1 MVKYGGQSGHPGV
14 TTMDSIDAQENAF
27 VNTVQKFLN

>member
-14 TTMDSIDAQENAF
+14 TAMDSSDAGKR
-27 VNTVQKFLN
+27 VWKHS